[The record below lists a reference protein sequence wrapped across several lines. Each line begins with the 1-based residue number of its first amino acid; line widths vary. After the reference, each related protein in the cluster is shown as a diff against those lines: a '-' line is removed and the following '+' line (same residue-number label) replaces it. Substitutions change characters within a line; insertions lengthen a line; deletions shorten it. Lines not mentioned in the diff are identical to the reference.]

1 MNIND
6 RNFIHKCTSCQ
17 ICASVCPK
25 EAISI
30 NLNLD
35 GFYRPYIDKD
45 KCVNCGICKKVC
57 YKFTDVPQYTAD
69 DAKHYAA
76 HALDS
81 QVVERTTSGGIAD
94 ILCQKLIEEG
104 YICVGV
110 EYDYDKNIAVGAVAT
125 HREDTLK
132 FRGSKYIQSYSYPVF
147 KELLEMDKN
156 GKYAIFGTPCQIFG
170 LDKYLKC
177 RKRRE
182 QFVLIDIYCHGC
194 PSMNVWSKYVKK
206 IQQQSGF
213 KKFDYLNFRSKVR
226 GWGNFNVFALVD
238 GKPVYVSPK
247 VNDNFYTLFF
257 SDAVL
262 NDSCYDCQLRS
273 TLEFCD
279 IRLGDFWGKSY
290 DMNNK
295 GISVVSLASSKGVE
309 LFEKIRDNVWCKQHL
324 SSDFLP
330 YQSWGRNYAVNHELR
345 NTLLAQ
351 LADANISLNRVINSY
366 WHAMPLSKRIKQ
378 LAKNAVLLMPTS
390 VISMIKKLYH

>member
-69 DAKHYAA
+69 DSKHYAA

-104 YICVGV
+104 YTCVGV

-238 GKPVYVSPK
+238 GKPVYV
-247 VNDNFYTLFF
+247 
-257 SDAVL
+257 
-262 NDSCYDCQLRS
+262 
-273 TLEFCD
+273 
-279 IRLGDFWGKSY
+279 
-290 DMNNK
+290 
-295 GISVVSLASSKGVE
+295 
-309 LFEKIRDNVWCKQHL
+309 
-324 SSDFLP
+324 
-330 YQSWGRNYAVNHELR
+330 
-345 NTLLAQ
+345 
-351 LADANISLNRVINSY
+351 RV
-366 WHAMPLSKRIKQ
+366 
-378 LAKNAVLLMPTS
+378 
-390 VISMIKKLYH
+390 